1 METEKLVKSILEW
14 ARKMTMVLGP
24 RYWNECGGYIWM
36 VEPIGSLDI
45 LDIGFSLGDVQG

>member
-14 ARKMTMVLGP
+14 AREMTMVLGP
-24 RYWNECGGYIWM
+24 RYWNGSGGYIWM
-36 VEPIGSLDI
+36 VEAIGSLDI